1 MLLHQ
6 WRIPWQINLPP
17 LRKFSASAH
26 EVYQDYFFQFT
37 FKSLLSILQ
46 LVSLLPDESF
56 IDVIGGLVSH
66 DLPSIQR
73 KAIELLNTK
82 LQQQK
87 EITQGDV
94 GLILLCLMLTTK
106 F

>member
-1 MLLHQ
+1 M
-6 WRIPWQINLPP
+6 
-17 LRKFSASAH
+17 
-26 EVYQDYFFQFT
+26 
-37 FKSLLSILQ
+37 
-46 LVSLLPDESF
+46 
-56 IDVIGGLVSH
+56 IGGLLSH

-87 EITQGDV
+87 EIIQGDV
-94 GLILLCLMLTTK
+94 SFFLSFFFFFFLSFISNLFSEKNNNC